1 SSGAVLWRR
10 PLAPSS
16 GAVVG
21 AVLWC
26 RPLAPSSGAVVGA
39 VLWCRRWCRP
49 LAPSLVPILM
59 PTIDLIGIRLRLRLR
74 FFRQNVKPT
83 GFDPARVLQLLPLS
97 KIFWIGRFE
106 HENSH
111 CCARHIRI
119 FECLGSRGIKY
130 SLGDV
135 F

>member
-1 SSGAVLWRR
+1 SA
-10 PLAPSS
+10 PLSAPLMLS
-16 GAVVG
+16 AVG
-21 AVLWC
+21 AAGALRC
-26 RPLAPSSGAVVGA
+26 R
-39 VLWCRRWCRP
+39 RRWCSLLSAP
-49 LAPSLVPILM
+49 LSAPILV

-83 GFDPARVLQLLPLS
+83 GFDPAGVLQLLPLS